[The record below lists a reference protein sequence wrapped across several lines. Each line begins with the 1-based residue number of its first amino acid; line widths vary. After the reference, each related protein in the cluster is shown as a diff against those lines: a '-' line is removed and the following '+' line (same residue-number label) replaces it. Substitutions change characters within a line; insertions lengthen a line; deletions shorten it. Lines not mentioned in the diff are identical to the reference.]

1 MVFYMEKLRLDC
13 MTSKTCSR
21 RDKDLSIRVTEEE
34 KAYLEQVAYS
44 KGLTLST
51 LIVRVVEPPLNM
63 EKLNLERMPYKTGP
77 RRDKKLTIRI
87 TEAGKTYLEQVAYS
101 RGITISHL
109 VMSAIKSS
117 LNLNRV

>member
-1 MVFYMEKLRLDC
+1 MERLKVDC
-13 MTSKTCSR
+13 MASKQGSR

-87 TEAGKTYLEQVAYS
+87 TEAGKSYLEQAAYS

-109 VMSAIKSS
+109 VMSAIKAS
-117 LNLNRV
+117 LNTNRA

>member
-44 KGLTLST
+44 
-51 LIVRVVEPPLNM
+51 
-63 EKLNLERMPYKTGP
+63 
-77 RRDKKLTIRI
+77 
-87 TEAGKTYLEQVAYS
+87 